1 LTYYVFCS
9 EDSSSSEEEDVALV
23 PAHPSAIA
31 HQIVPALLDI
41 QLIIKEESD
50 PERVR
55 RAACLL
61 KEALL
66 SAPAAVPEIA
76 ASSGT
81 DTSFED
87 ADLHADPPAGHLD
100 TQLSY
105 GLGLG
110 SPACEDVD
118 SQTATTVPVA
128 AASSAVQGSVLEA
141 QDSHTQA
148 AGAAVDSMT
157 ASCR

>member
-1 LTYYVFCS
+1 M
-9 EDSSSSEEEDVALV
+9 
-23 PAHPSAIA
+23 PAHPSAVA
-31 HQIVPALLDI
+31 HQIVPAALLDI
-41 QLIIKEESD
+41 QLIIKEASD

-66 SAPAAVPEIA
+66 SAPAAVPAIA
-76 ASSGT
+76 ASSGI

-87 ADLHADPPAGHLD
+87 ADLQADSPAGHLH
-100 TQLSY
+100 TPLSH
-105 GLGLG
+105 GLSLG
-110 SPACEDVD
+110 TPACEDVD

-141 QDSHTQA
+141 QDNQTV
-148 AGAAVDSMT
+148 GAAVASMT